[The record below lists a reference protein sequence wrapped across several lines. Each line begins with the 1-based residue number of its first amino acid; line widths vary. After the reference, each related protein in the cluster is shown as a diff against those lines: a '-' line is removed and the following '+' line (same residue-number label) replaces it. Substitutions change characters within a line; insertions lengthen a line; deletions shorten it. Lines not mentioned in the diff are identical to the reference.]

1 MNKQELVAAVAEKA
15 NMTKKEAAKAVEA
28 VVDVVKEA
36 LAKGEPV
43 RIIGFGTFMVRER
56 GERRGRNPRTREEI
70 TIPARKAP
78 VFKASS
84 QLKELVNK

>member
-15 NMTKKEAAKAVEA
+15 NMTKKEAQKAVEA
-28 VVDVVKEA
+28 VVEVVKEA

-70 TIPARKAP
+70 VIPARKAP

>member
-15 NMTKKEAAKAVEA
+15 NMSKKEAAKAVEA
-28 VVDVVKEA
+28 VVEVVKEA

-43 RIIGFGTFMVRER
+43 RIIGFGTFMVRQR

>member
-28 VVDVVKEA
+28 VVEVVKEA

-43 RIIGFGTFMVRER
+43 RIIGFGTFLVRER

>member
-15 NMTKKEAAKAVEA
+15 NMTKKEAARAVEA
-28 VVDVVKEA
+28 VVEVVKEA

>member
-28 VVDVVKEA
+28 VVEVVKEA

>member
-15 NMTKKEAAKAVEA
+15 NMTKREAAKAVEA
-28 VVDVVKEA
+28 VIDVVKEA
-36 LAKGEPV
+36 LAKGESV

-78 VFKASS
+78 VFKASN
-84 QLKELVNK
+84 QLKDLVNK

>member
-15 NMTKKEAAKAVEA
+15 NMTKREAAKAVEA
-28 VVDVVKEA
+28 VIDVVKEA

-78 VFKASS
+78 VFKASN